1 MTPRTRASG
10 LLLLLSLGACGDTC
24 KKRDREIT
32 QADLELM
39 VWQQI
44 REKGKY
50 TPAVVCPGPI
60 DARAGEKIT
69 CYMTINDAPYDVK
82 VEITGV
88 EGTKVDFDVEVAD
101 HPRDAGAGAGAR

>member
-1 MTPRTRASG
+1 MKLRTRIAS
-10 LLLLLSLGACGDTC
+10 LLLFLVLGACGDTC
-24 KKRDREIT
+24 KTREREIT

-50 TPAVVCPGPI
+50 TPAVYCPGPI
-60 DARAGEKIT
+60 DARVGEKIT
-69 CYMTINDAPYDVK
+69 CYMMIKYEKYDVR

-88 EGTKVDFDVEVAD
+88 DGTKVEFDVEVAD
-101 HPRDAGAGAGAR
+101 APHDAGVQRFD